1 MLYSLR
7 KGCAR
12 LLKTR
17 RVAVEHSTNVP
28 INLNL
33 TVRNFGPVAHGAVTL
48 KPLTIFIGPNNSGKS
63 YIATLLRSIMTA
75 QRNVNFSHL
84 GSRSVCDD
92 ACHDLIRQKYDK
104 DKYKIAITK
113 PETRAILRS
122 LVDKNFRPALE
133 EQIMRDFGSGVRE
146 LVRTGKNSASI
157 EVSEQDPVSSET
169 RKLSI
174 KLDGSLSIKAAVKTT
189 GYLIEALPGSRYYY
203 ISTLNSSSNQ
213 NSTNKSGEKERL
225 AELVAP
231 DSIRARSSTYPRRL
245 FPAFAVDVTKRIL
258 DQFQF
263 RTVPKTVYY
272 FPAARSSILQIHK
285 AFTASIVAHAQY
297 GGIERIEIPQ
307 VTGVVGDLLSGLILL
322 RQEEGPFSSVA
333 NAMEHELLGGNIRLG
348 ASAKNVY
355 PEITYQYN
363 GSRIPLHRTSSTV
376 SEIAPLSLY
385 LKHVIGKNSLLIIE
399 EPEAHLHPAN
409 ELVLAKYLV
418 RLIRSGV
425 NILMTT
431 HSVFLLEKLALY
443 TMAGGLSP
451 ARRPLDRGYDE
462 KNFLSPDEVSAY
474 LFEKCPGGG
483 HVIKPVERDEEC
495 GISQEEFIKVN
506 EVLLQD
512 TIAITTRTEGA
523 GND

>member
-1 MLYSLR
+1 M
-7 KGCAR
+7 
-12 LLKTR
+12 LKTR
-17 RVAVEHSTNVP
+17 GITVGPSTNVP
-28 INLNL
+28 ISLNL
-33 TVRNFGPVAHGAVTL
+33 TVRNFGPVSYGSVTL

-63 YIATLLRSIMTA
+63 YIATLLRSIMAA
-75 QRNVNFSHL
+75 QRSVSFSHL
-84 GSRSVCDD
+84 GPRGMGDK

-122 LVDKNFRPALE
+122 LVDENFRPALE
-133 EQIMRDFGSGVRE
+133 EQIMRDFGSGVHE

-157 EVSEQDPVSSET
+157 EVSEQDPASSET
-169 RKLSI
+169 RKLAI
-174 KLDGSLSIKAAVKTT
+174 KLDGSLSVKASVKTT

-203 ISTLNSSSNQ
+203 ISTLNPNSGQ
-213 NSTNKSGEKERL
+213 NNTNESGEKDRL
-225 AELVAP
+225 VELAAP
-231 DSIRARSSTYPRRL
+231 DSIRGRSRTYASRL
-245 FPAFAVDVTKRIL
+245 FPAFAVDITKRVL
-258 DQFQF
+258 NQFQF

-272 FPAARSSILQIHK
+272 FPAARSGILQSRK
-285 AFTASIVAHAQY
+285 ALTASILAHAQY

-307 VTGVVGDLLSGLILL
+307 VTGVIGDLLSGLTLL

-333 NAMEHELLGGNIRLG
+333 NAMEHELLDGNIRLD
-348 ASAKNVY
+348 APAKNGY
-355 PEITYQYN
+355 PEITYQCN

-385 LKHVIGKNSLLIIE
+385 LKHVIGRNSLLIIE

-443 TMAGGLSP
+443 TMAGSLPP
-451 ARRPLDRGYDE
+451 AHRPADLGYDE
-462 KNFLSPDEVSAY
+462 KDFLSPDEVSAY

-483 HVIKPVERDEEC
+483 HVIKPVEQDDEC

-512 TIAITTRTEGA
+512 TIAIGSRTRGT